1 MRQAGGMTADRWTQA
16 VRHQLGIGR
25 LLPLGDARD
34 GAWIAERAAEAVLRS
49 AAGDAPGVRLDA
61 LRVAVAGS
69 SVSSVPTPPSALP
82 PGPLRVTA
90 EFAATASQPLP
101 TTASLLRATLATAA
115 TRRLGLMVTEV
126 DLKVTGLLDDEGPA
140 DTGAAA
146 GLPELPGAARAEGG
160 DEARVAAAAL
170 GVQGVLRLTGTLGHP
185 VHIEE
190 LPGEDAALPH
200 RHVRLELA
208 VGADRRA
215 RDVAREVRTAVRRV
229 LPDHPTVAVV
239 VSAIG

>member
-1 MRQAGGMTADRWTQA
+1 MTADRWTQA

-34 GAWIAERAAEAVLRS
+34 GAWIAERAVEAVLRG
-49 AAGDAPGVRLDA
+49 AAGDAPGVRLA
-61 LRVAVAGS
+61 TLRVALCETEDTAEPA
-69 SVSSVPTPPSALP
+69 VPAPPSALP
-82 PGPLRVTA
+82 PGPLKVTA
-90 EFAATASQPLP
+90 EIAATASQPLP
-101 TTASLLRATLATAA
+101 ATASLLRATLATAA
-115 TRRLGLMVTEV
+115 TQRLGLTVTEV
-126 DLKVTGLLDDEGPA
+126 DLRVTGLLDDQERAGAGPA
-140 DTGAAA
+140 AP
-146 GLPELPGAARAEGG
+146 LPELPGAARAEEG

-170 GVQGVLRLTGTLGHP
+170 GVPGVLRLTGTLGHP

-190 LPGEDAALPH
+190 LPGEDAALSH

>member
-1 MRQAGGMTADRWTQA
+1 MTADRWTQT

-49 AAGDAPGVRLDA
+49 AVQDAPGVRLDA
-61 LRVAVAGS
+61 LRVVVADAADTAEPAVPA
-69 SVSSVPTPPSALP
+69 PPSALP

-90 EFAATASQPLP
+90 EFAATAAQPLP
-101 TTASLLRATLATAA
+101 TTASLLRAALATAA
-115 TRRLGLMVTEV
+115 TERLGLTVTEV
-126 DLKVTGLLDDEGPA
+126 DLKVTGLLDEDAPA
-140 DTGAAA
+140 AAEPAA
-146 GLPELPGAARAEGG
+146 GLPEPPRAARAEGG
-160 DEARVAAAAL
+160 DEARVADAAL
-170 GVQGVLRLTGTLGHP
+170 GVPGVLGLTGTLGHP
-185 VHIEE
+185 VHIDE
-190 LPGEDAALPH
+190 LPHEGTALPH

-208 VGADRRA
+208 VRADRRA
-215 RDVAREVRTAVRRV
+215 RDVAREVRTVVRRA

>member
-1 MRQAGGMTADRWTQA
+1 MTADRWTQA

-49 AAGDAPGVRLDA
+49 AAGEAPGVRLDA
-61 LRVAVAGS
+61 LRVTVAGTADTAEP
-69 SVSSVPTPPSALP
+69 VVPAPPSALP

-101 TTASLLRATLATAA
+101 VTATLLRETLATAA
-115 TRRLGLMVTEV
+115 DQRLGLTVAEV
-126 DLKVTGLLDDEGPA
+126 DLRVTGLLDEDEEGPA
-140 DTGAAA
+140 GRAAA
-146 GLPELPGAARAEGG
+146 GLPEAPGAARAEGS

-170 GVQGVLRLTGTLGHP
+170 GVPGVLHLTGTLGHP

-190 LPGEDAALPH
+190 FHGEGAALAH

-208 VGADRRA
+208 VGSDQRA
-215 RDVAREVRTAVRRV
+215 RDVAREVRTAVRRT
-229 LPDHPTVAVV
+229 LSDHPTVAVV

>member
-1 MRQAGGMTADRWTQA
+1 MTADRWTQT

-49 AAGDAPGVRLDA
+49 AARDAPGVRLDA
-61 LRVAVAGS
+61 LRVEIADTADTAEPAVPA
-69 SVSSVPTPPSALP
+69 PPSALP

-115 TRRLGLMVTEV
+115 TQRLGLTVTEV
-126 DLKVTGLLDDEGPA
+126 DLRVTGLLDEGPGEA
-140 DTGAAA
+140 GIAAR
-146 GLPELPGAARAEGG
+146 LPEPPSAASAGGG
-160 DEARVAAAAL
+160 DEARVADAAL
-170 GVQGVLRLTGTLGHP
+170 GVPGVLHLTGTLGHP

-190 LPGEDAALPH
+190 LPREDGALPH

-208 VGADRRA
+208 VGADQRA
-215 RDVAREVRTAVRRV
+215 RDVAREVRTVVRRV